1 MQKIKNKSIV
11 FIQKDKLEYFDEIQ
25 SRIFQFVFQPTIIQD
40 LEIVDASQLNTQL
53 KSFIE
58 INKLTVSNILF
69 IVAEAIIF
77 EKTFQV
83 VPNVNKDLEI
93 QKYLENIPFEHVSF
107 KLIDGQK
114 DYKVLAINKEF
125 FAELKMV
132 FESLGSKIVSVIPQS
147 ALAENYRNSQSFNSD
162 MIKYILSHFDL
173 LQKQGFIQTES
184 NLPTPT
190 LGEEEIIGEKQA
202 QTPINQN
209 PINKYRL
216 PVLLSVFV
224 VLIGVLSY
232 FVYIQYTQKSKA
244 SPVPSTIVAPP
255 IYTPSPTIEESPPST
270 PSASPPKS

>member
-40 LEIVDASQLNTQL
+40 LEIVDVGQLNVQL

-58 INKLTVSNILF
+58 TNKLTVSNILF
-69 IVAEAIIF
+69 VVAESIIF
-77 EKTFQV
+77 EKIFQS
-83 VPNVNKDLEI
+83 VPNRNKELEI

-132 FESLGSKIVSVIPQS
+132 FESLGSKIVSIIPQS
-147 ALAENYRNSQSFNSD
+147 ALAENYRNSQNLNSD
-162 MIKYILSHFDL
+162 LIKYILSHFDP

-190 LGEEEIIGEKQA
+190 LSGEEIIGEKQV

-216 PVLLSVFV
+216 PILLSVFV

-232 FVYIQYTQKSKA
+232 FY
-244 SPVPSTIVAPP
+244 
-255 IYTPSPTIEESPPST
+255 
-270 PSASPPKS
+270 

>member
-190 LGEEEIIGEKQA
+190 LSGEEIIGEKQV

-216 PVLLSVFV
+216 PILLSVFV

-244 SPVPSTIVAPP
+244 SPVPSTIVTPS
-255 IYTPSPTIEESPPST
+255 IETPSPTIEESRPSS
-270 PSASPPKS
+270 PSASPT

>member
-190 LGEEEIIGEKQA
+190 LGEEEIIVEKQA

-244 SPVPSTIVAPP
+244 SPVPSTIVTPS
-255 IYTPSPTIEESPPST
+255 IETPSPTIEESRPSS
-270 PSASPPKS
+270 PSASPT

>member
-40 LEIVDASQLNTQL
+40 LEIVDVGQLNVQL

-58 INKLTVSNILF
+58 TNKLTVSNILF
-69 IVAEAIIF
+69 VVAESIIF
-77 EKTFQV
+77 EKIFQS
-83 VPNVNKDLEI
+83 VPNRNKELEI

-132 FESLGSKIVSVIPQS
+132 FESLGSKIVSIIPQS

-190 LGEEEIIGEKQA
+190 LSGEEIIGEKQV

-216 PVLLSVFV
+216 PILLSVFV

-244 SPVPSTIVAPP
+244 SPVPSTIVTPS
-255 IYTPSPTIEESPPST
+255 IETPSPTIEESRPSS
-270 PSASPPKS
+270 PSASPT

>member
-25 SRIFQFVFQPTIIQD
+25 SKIFQFVFQPTFIQD
-40 LEIVDASQLNTQL
+40 LEIVDVGQLNVQL

-58 INKLTVSNILF
+58 TNKLTVSNILF
-69 IVAEAIIF
+69 VVAESIIF
-77 EKTFQV
+77 EKIFQS
-83 VPNVNKDLEI
+83 VPNRNKELEI

-132 FESLGSKIVSVIPQS
+132 FESLGSKIVSIIPQS
-147 ALAENYRNSQSFNSD
+147 ALAENYRNSQNLNSD
-162 MIKYILSHFDL
+162 LIKYILSHFDP

-190 LGEEEIIGEKQA
+190 LSGEEIIGEKQV

-216 PVLLSVFV
+216 PILLSVFV

-244 SPVPSTIVAPP
+244 SPVPSTIVTPS
-255 IYTPSPTIEESPPST
+255 IETPSPTIEESRPSS
-270 PSASPPKS
+270 PSASPT